1 MYLQNKQSTAMKKGL
16 KITGMALLLPLFLF
30 MATILWAQGAES
42 KKRILVDIAHG
53 QRFYNDPALMD
64 KKDTAM
70 VERIKYMTGA
80 LAKNAAALNA
90 EMQFQKGKITTDALA
105 KCDLLFIHMPS
116 SQFDESETAA
126 IRSYLQKG
134 GSLFIVMEVD
144 YWATLAQAN
153 VNDIVSPFGIV
164 YKENN
169 PDDKSSGGYTKESS
183 IISKRFSIPY
193 HGARMVEGGTPFC
206 FSNQTE
212 ANPFGIYKEVGD
224 GGKIIAMGDGMVSLY
239 MTSWEGVTNY
249 QCSEFMHDA
258 LAWLL
263 KKGK

>member
-1 MYLQNKQSTAMKKGL
+1 MYLQNKQLMAMKTKL
-16 KITGMALLLPLFLF
+16 RTAAMALLLPLCIF
-30 MATILWAQGAES
+30 MANILWAQGAAS

-90 EMQFQKGKITTDALA
+90 EMQFQKGKMTTDFLV

-116 SQFDESETAA
+116 SKFDASETAA
-126 IRSYLQKG
+126 IRHYLQKG

-153 VNDIVSPFGIV
+153 VNDLVSPFGIV

-169 PDDKSSGGYTKESS
+169 PDNKSSGGYTKEGTVTG
-183 IISKRFSIPY
+183 KRFSIPY

-206 FSNQTE
+206 FSNQTD
-212 ANPFGIYKEVGD
+212 AHPFGIYKEVGD
-224 GGKIIAMGDGMVSLY
+224 GGRIIAMGDGMVSLY

-263 KKGK
+263 KKDK

>member
-1 MYLQNKQSTAMKKGL
+1 MKKKQRMKG
-16 KITGMALLLPLFLF
+16 IALLLPLILL
-30 MATILWAQGAES
+30 MPNILWAQGAAS
-42 KKRILVDIAHG
+42 KKRILVDIAHS

-64 KKDTAM
+64 KRDTAM

-80 LAKNAAALNA
+80 LAKNAAALQA
-90 EMQFQKGKITTDALA
+90 EMQFHKEKITADALA
-105 KCDLLFIHMPS
+105 KCDLLFIHMPAS
-116 SQFDESETAA
+116 RFDESETAA
-126 IRSYLQKG
+126 IRNYLQKG

-153 VNDIVSPFGIV
+153 VNDLVSPFGIM

-169 PDDKSSGGYTKESS
+169 PDNKSSGGYTKEGTVTG
-183 IISKRFSIPY
+183 KRFSIPY

-206 FSNQTE
+206 YSNQTE
-212 ANPFGIYKEVGD
+212 VNPFGIYKEVGD
-224 GGKIIAMGDGMVSLY
+224 GGRIIAMGDGMVSLY

-263 KKGK
+263 KKDK